1 MGRIKTTF
9 VKNTAKNL
17 VEKYP
22 EAFSGKFEENKK
34 ALERFASFES
44 RKMRNLVAGYISS
57 VKNAK
62 PFVQRAMTEERPRES
77 RFGTRTG
84 SRRPDSRRQRRY

>member
-9 VKNTAKNL
+9 VKNIAKDL
-17 VEKYP
+17 IEKYP

-57 VKNAK
+57 MKTAK
-62 PFVQRAMTEERPRES
+62 PFVQRISTEERPKES
-77 RFGTRTG
+77 RFGARTD
-84 SRRPDSRRQRRY
+84 RRRTDGRRRRRY

>member
-9 VKNTAKNL
+9 VKNVGKDL
-17 VEKYP
+17 LEKYP
-22 EAFSGKFEENKK
+22 GSFSGSFEDNKK
-34 ALERFASFES
+34 ALGPFISFTS

-62 PFVQRAMTEERPRES
+62 PFVQRISTEERPKDS
-77 RFGTRTG
+77 RFGMRAGRRT
-84 SRRPDSRRQRRY
+84 DSRRRRRY